1 MKFIRKHTPGPWRHV
16 EQPSMFRSK
25 SSQSHIEF
33 GSDCEHIT
41 DHVYE
46 QYDSKLMAQ
55 APSMLNYLIER
66 AEALYETK
74 DWFSSHRT
82 EEDAELS
89 RLLEIIREVG
99 VEVDE

>member
-1 MKFIRKHTPGPWRHV
+1 
-16 EQPSMFRSK
+16 
-25 SSQSHIEF
+25 
-33 GSDCEHIT
+33 
-41 DHVYE
+41 
-46 QYDSKLMAQ
+46 
-55 APSMLNYLIER
+55 MLNYLIER